1 MKSGVRRLPLVV
13 PMCHAARCTVYNAY
27 APWIRLS
34 LAAASKAALVS
45 TWRRCCTGCCCSA
58 ALVAP
63 LLGPQ
68 VTVGWQGKRA
78 ISWLACIM
86 QLAGRLWLLGT
97 VGIPHWGTVHA
108 QLVCVRQSI
117 PPACGTELGT
127 AKLHAGALAMHM
139 GSATL
144 HRRQVHI

>member
-34 LAAASKAALVS
+34 LAAAKGGAREQLGGAVARAVAAL
-45 TWRRCCTGCCCSA
+45 
-58 ALVAP
+58 LHL

-86 QLAGRLWLLGT
+86 QLAGR
-97 VGIPHWGTVHA
+97 
-108 QLVCVRQSI
+108 
-117 PPACGTELGT
+117 
-127 AKLHAGALAMHM
+127 
-139 GSATL
+139 
-144 HRRQVHI
+144 